1 MKYVYWAVGVLF
13 SLALLVGGLQWVASE
28 RVEVVDLLTTDEAG
42 EPVTTRL
49 WMVDDGG
56 YQYLRV
62 GADGSGWF
70 SRIQANGEFQVT
82 RNGSAASYTA
92 VLRQDKSQKINDLM
106 QEKYSWGDSLIG
118 VLAGSR
124 EGSIPVELHASN

>member
-1 MKYVYWAVGVLF
+1 MKYVYWVLGGLF
-13 SLALLVGGLQWVASE
+13 GLVLLLGGLQWAASE
-28 RVEVVDLLTTDEAG
+28 RVEVVDLLTIDEAG
-42 EPVTTRL
+42 EPVSTRL
-49 WMVDDGG
+49 WMVDDEG

-82 RNGSAASYTA
+82 RNGNTASYTA
-92 VLRQDKSQKINDLM
+92 VLREDKRQKINDLM